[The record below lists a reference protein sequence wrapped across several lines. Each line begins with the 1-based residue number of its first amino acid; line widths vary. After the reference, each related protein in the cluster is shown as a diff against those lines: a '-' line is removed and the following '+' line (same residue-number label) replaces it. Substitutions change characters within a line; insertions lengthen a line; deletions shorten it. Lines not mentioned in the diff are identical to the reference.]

1 MKKIFCFWLFFLLH
15 ILVFSQGNVVSATV
29 DRQSILIGEPFK
41 LTLKATLPPSAR
53 GGWATIDSMPHFEVL
68 DRSAIDTNAAIAGL
82 TLQQTITLTSWD
94 SGRWMIP
101 SILVAGFRTPPIPVA
116 VGHATMDYNQP
127 YHDIKNILAVQKQ
140 RSSNW
145 YWYLV
150 GIAVLIA
157 LFMLFFPPQ
166 KKETKKGPLH
176 DPDVYRNSIKRLD
189 QLDPDQDP
197 KVFYT
202 ELTNVLRN

>member
-1 MKKIFCFWLFFLLH
+1 
-15 ILVFSQGNVVSATV
+15 
-29 DRQSILIGEPFK
+29 
-41 LTLKATLPPSAR
+41 
-53 GGWATIDSMPHFEVL
+53 
-68 DRSAIDTNAAIAGL
+68 
-82 TLQQTITLTSWD
+82 
-94 SGRWMIP
+94 
-101 SILVAGFRTPPIPVA
+101 
-116 VGHATMDYNQP
+116 MDYNQP

-166 KKETKKGPLH
+166 KKEAKKGPLH

-202 ELTNVLRN
+202 ELINVLRNYLYGKKGIQSFSKTTDDLSVQMKQQLQLPQEHYTQLVQTLRLGDGVKFARFIPTIEENRQSLEVVRKSIVMIEGGKA